1 MAIHV
6 RKRSSGKRHAKGLQP
21 CFDEVQDVLQ
31 APAPLPLPIDERFI
45 NQLPE
50 ERCKVKVWLQNHMC
64 STHFD
69 SWRDRTLWSS
79 TTLALTS
86 QVIHIMR

>member
-1 MAIHV
+1 M
-6 RKRSSGKRHAKGLQP
+6 
-21 CFDEVQDVLQ
+21 
-31 APAPLPLPIDERFI
+31 
-45 NQLPE
+45 
-50 ERCKVKVWLQNHMC
+50 KVWLQNHMR

-86 QVIHIMR
+86 QVMHIMR